1 MSGLPVQEDK
11 RFRRAHVAPARRA
24 SRLSRSAWARHVV
37 AALVVAVAIY
47 ELGHLVLTTDAL
59 AVRRVSLDG
68 NVRIS
73 RGEILAALDGL
84 QGRNILTVDLE
95 AWRGR
100 LLQAPWVADATVRRI
115 FPGTIRVVVQ
125 EREPIGIGRIGDQL
139 FLVDRTGTI
148 IDEFGPAY
156 AAFDLPIIDGLNAGS
171 PGGAGLV
178 DPVRA
183 ALAGRL
189 LISLERTP
197 QLVRRLSQVDVSD
210 ARDAVVLLD
219 GDPVV
224 IRLGYEQFAERLQS
238 YVDVAE
244 TLRDRVEDIDYVDL
258 RFGEHV
264 YVRPRAGSPRNAL
277 AQGGPAPRRSRPAGE

>member
-24 SRLSRSAWARHVV
+24 NRLSRAAWARHLV
-37 AALVVAVAIY
+37 AGAVAVFALY
-47 ELGHLVLTTDAL
+47 EVAHLVLTTDAL
-59 AVRRVSLDG
+59 AVRRVSIDG
-68 NVRIS
+68 NARMS
-73 RGEILAALDGL
+73 RGEILGVLDGL

-100 LLQAPWVADATVRRI
+100 LLGAPWIADARIRRI

-139 FLVDRTGTI
+139 FLVDRAGTI
-148 IDEFGPAY
+148 IDEFGPGY
-156 AAFDLPIIDGLNAGS
+156 ANLDLPIIDGLSAG
-171 PGGAGLV
+171 PRTGAALV
-178 DPVRA
+178 DPARS

-189 LISLERTP
+189 LVSLERTP
-197 QLVRRLSQVDVSD
+197 HLVKRLSQVDVSD
-210 ARDAVVLLD
+210 VRDAAVILD

-224 IRLGYEQFAERLQS
+224 IRLGDEQFAERLQS
-238 YVDVAE
+238 YIDVAE

-264 YVRPRAGSPRNAL
+264 YVKPRAGSARNTLVQA
-277 AQGGPAPRRSRPAGE
+277 GPAVRRPKPAGE